1 MRKSITVAI
10 FTLAVFLTA
19 CGQGQQGPK
28 GEQGPPGPQ
37 GAKGEQGQPGPQG
50 PQGPPGPQGAGPPG
64 GQQPSSWALAAPA
77 QVLPSGRYV
86 AVGDLVSNNGASGGQ
101 IVVPFTGKILATASA
116 SAQNNST
123 NTARVSCDLF
133 ISDGTGPQNGLD
145 NIGGGGS
152 YTVGQTDLYFGVVGV
167 ADKPAGT
174 YNLVL
179 QCNSNFADSV
189 TVRMGTLMVWAAK

>member
-1 MRKSITVAI
+1 MRKSITVAV
-10 FTLAVFLTA
+10 FTLAVFLSA

-37 GAKGEQGQPGPQG
+37 GQ
-50 PQGPPGPQGAGPPG
+50 QGPPGPQGAKGDQGPPG
-64 GQQPSSWALAAPA
+64 GQQPSSWAIAAPA
-77 QVLPSGRYV
+77 HVLPSGRYV
-86 AVGDLVSNNGASGGQ
+86 AVGDLVNNNGASGGQ
-101 IVVPFTGKILATASA
+101 IVVPFPGKILATASIT
-116 SAQNNST
+116 AQNSST
-123 NTARVSCDLF
+123 NIVRMNCDLF

-179 QCNSNFADSV
+179 QCNSNFPDSV

>member
-1 MRKSITVAI
+1 MRKSATVAVFI
-10 FTLAVFLTA
+10 LAVFLSA
-19 CGQGQQGPK
+19 CGQGQQGPM

-37 GAKGEQGQPGPQG
+37 GAKGEQG
-50 PQGPPGPQGAGPPG
+50 PPGPQGPPG
-64 GQQPSSWALAAPA
+64 GQQPSSWAIAGPA
-77 QVLPSGRYV
+77 HVLPSGRYV

-101 IVVPFTGKILATASA
+101 IVVPFPGKILATASI
-116 SAQNNST
+116 SAQNSST
-123 NTARVSCDLF
+123 NIVRMNCDLF

-152 YTVGQTDLYFGVVGV
+152 YTVGQTDVYFGVVGV

-179 QCNSNFADSV
+179 QCNSNFPDSV